1 MGYFYTRACEYSL
14 EVDGWPLS
22 AISPCWDYT
31 IIPFNNADRPVNGGE
46 DGMDFSNRADKQ
58 FSLSII
64 PTTIQ
69 VVRYSMSIRPY
80 TAISFHLAQNSTLML
95 QLFTHTGSRTYRSC

>member
-1 MGYFYTRACEYSL
+1 MGYFCTRACEYSL

-69 VVRYSMSIRPY
+69 VVRYSMSILY
-80 TAISFHLAQNSTLML
+80 SHLFSSCAEFYSDASTIYA
-95 QLFTHTGSRTYRSC
+95 HWI